1 MWSIYDELISG
12 IPDSVRVQ
20 DYVVGTNWSCVT
32 ADCGAGVSYTLTGG
46 KKTKS
51 AGDLR
56 GAPLKEAAKLAKSWD
71 FRQATIG
78 VAALNAWYGRPEHLD
93 EMGAKL
99 EEPKA
104 TPLSSSSEELTEEQ
118 RSRRPRDVEAFAFW
132 KPEVEGFQLA
142 NGRPARVVVVG
153 HFPHVETMM
162 EYCDLT
168 VLERNCKNVV
178 DTPDPACEYVL
189 PDADFAFMTGVTLIN
204 KTMPRLL
211 QIAKG
216 ARVAVVGPSA
226 VASPVLFANGV
237 ELIAGRC
244 VVDPDQAMFCC
255 AAGEPFKSSLRSFVL
270 EI

>member
-1 MWSIYDELISG
+1 M
-12 IPDSVRVQ
+12 
-20 DYVVGTNWSCVT
+20 
-32 ADCGAGVSYTLTGG
+32 
-46 KKTKS
+46 
-51 AGDLR
+51 
-56 GAPLKEAAKLAKSWD
+56 
-71 FRQATIG
+71 
-78 VAALNAWYGRPEHLD
+78 
-93 EMGAKL
+93 
-99 EEPKA
+99 
-104 TPLSSSSEELTEEQ
+104 
-118 RSRRPRDVEAFAFW
+118 
-132 KPEVEGFQLA
+132 
-142 NGRPARVVVVG
+142 VVVG